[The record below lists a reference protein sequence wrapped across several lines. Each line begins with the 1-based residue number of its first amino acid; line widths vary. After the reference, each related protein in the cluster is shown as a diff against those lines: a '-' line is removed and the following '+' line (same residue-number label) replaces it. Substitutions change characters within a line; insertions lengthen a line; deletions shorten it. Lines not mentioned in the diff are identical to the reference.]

1 MLMPGVKGV
10 RRCPQPLR
18 VSSYN
23 FTLPHFALLHIGP
36 LDDFFLCSLRYT
48 LIDETEVYRSL

>member
-23 FTLPHFALLHIGP
+23 LTLPHFALLHIGP

-48 LIDETEVYRSL
+48 LIDETEVH